1 MKRVRVFAL
10 FVLGILPVVHPAA
23 AAEPTKQECV
33 DANDSAQDLRRA
45 GKLIEARE
53 QLVLCASASCPGPV
67 REDCAPRLEEVNKAM
82 PTLVFE
88 VRDVIGFE
96 VKGVGVTMDGAW
108 FSSTLDGTAFV
119 INPGKHVFSFEV
131 DGFDRQDKTLV
142 VREGVKDRRDVVVL
156 RAVARARPI
165 QEAAKTTTATPP
177 LPPTAEAT
185 PAPVSTTETSTVAST
200 PPGSAKTTTAT
211 PPLPPSAEAT
221 PAPVSTTETS
231 PVASTPSGSA
241 KRTVAY
247 VALGVGGVGVAVG
260 VVAGLAALSV
270 QRSLQNECPNKIC
283 VSISS
288 IRDLDH
294 FHSLTT
300 VSTVGYVIGLAGIA
314 GGAALWLT
322 EPTTK
327 ASTGASARIWIGPAT
342 AGFAGAF

>member
-185 PAPVSTTETSTVAST
+185 PAPVSTTETS
-200 PPGSAKTTTAT
+200 
-211 PPLPPSAEAT
+211 
-221 PAPVSTTETS
+221 